1 MTQTYFSLA
10 QTFRFIIKRQTTD
23 KRVTRTPIT
32 LFVLLF
38 ATNNAGFNEA
48 VIMDR
53 DVLFKEIDKHLISFI
68 NNKDTANKI
77 E

>member
-10 QTFRFIIKRQTTD
+10 PIFRFIIKRQTTD
-23 KRVTRTPIT
+23 KRVTHTPIT

>member
-1 MTQTYFSLA
+1 MTQMYCSSVP
-10 QTFRFIIKRQTTD
+10 TFKFIIKRQTTD
-23 KRVTRTPIT
+23 KRVTLTPIT
-32 LFVLLF
+32 LFVLIFL
-38 ATNNAGFNEA
+38 TNKVGFNEA

>member
-1 MTQTYFSLA
+1 MTQTCCFLA
-10 QTFRFIIKRQTTD
+10 LTFRFIIKRQMTD
-23 KRVTRTPIT
+23 KRVTHTPIT

-38 ATNNAGFNEA
+38 ATNNSGFNEA

-68 NNKDTANKI
+68 KNKDTANKI

>member
-10 QTFRFIIKRQTTD
+10 PIFRFIIKRQTTD
-23 KRVTRTPIT
+23 KRVTYTPIT
-32 LFVLLF
+32 LFVLLYP
-38 ATNNAGFNEA
+38 TNNAGFNEA

>member
-1 MTQTYFSLA
+1 MTQTYCFLGL
-10 QTFRFIIKRQTTD
+10 TFRFIIKRQTTG
-23 KRVTRTPIT
+23 KRVTRTRIT

-38 ATNNAGFNEA
+38 LTNNAGFNEA